1 MAQSKKQ
8 QRSKDDYRNT
18 PRVDMVTATEAL
30 YGSPKV
36 YVQPE
41 PPPPDDLST
50 RRAFAALLRYT
61 ESWTNKSDAAQLYA
75 EIREIIPDDADFHYF
90 CILSAEH
97 NIIPTAQGAHIY
109 AESVRNVK
117 GDMIGDKK

>member
-1 MAQSKKQ
+1 MAI
-8 QRSKDDYRNT
+8 
-18 PRVDMVTATEAL
+18 ATEAL

-61 ESWTNKSDAAQLYA
+61 ESWTDKQHAAQLYA

-90 CILSAEH
+90 CILSADN
-97 NIIPTAQGAHIY
+97 NIIPTAQGAQIY
-109 AESVRNVK
+109 AESARDTKNDISH
-117 GDMIGDKK
+117 G